1 MASNRTSGSL
11 NQGSP
16 QSPSAALEGMASP
29 MAMEHSGVAAAS
41 IKGKLQAMETLM
53 RQITEEM
60 NFYKR
65 ESLAIKSEKETLEN
79 VLASKIMDAEKGLG
93 NELGR
98 VEDEMKRHFSHQK
111 AENSRLQQQLN
122 QLKTDKEE
130 LRKAIEQLAERID
143 DLEIAVGEDEAL

>member
-1 MASNRTSGSL
+1 MNRVGSNRASQNLDS
-11 NQGSP
+11 
-16 QSPSAALEGMASP
+16 SPSGALEGQVSP
-29 MAMEHSGVAAAS
+29 MIMEQSGIAAAS
-41 IKGKLQAMETLM
+41 LKGKLTAMETLM

-79 VLASKIMDAEKGLG
+79 VLASKISDAEKGLG

-111 AENSRLQQQLN
+111 AENSRL
-122 QLKTDKEE
+122 
-130 LRKAIEQLAERID
+130 
-143 DLEIAVGEDEAL
+143 

>member
-1 MASNRTSGSL
+1 MNRVGSNRASQNLGSE
-11 NQGSP
+11 GSP
-16 QSPSAALEGMASP
+16 SGALEGQVSP
-29 MAMEHSGVAAAS
+29 MIMEQSGIAAAS
-41 IKGKLQAMETLM
+41 LKGKLNAMETLM

-79 VLASKIMDAEKGLG
+79 VLASKISDAEKGLG

-111 AENSRLQQQLN
+111 AENSRL
-122 QLKTDKEE
+122 
-130 LRKAIEQLAERID
+130 
-143 DLEIAVGEDEAL
+143 